1 MARTRHVAK
10 NKRENRNCLATIIVF
25 IITFIILSLLITN
38 NYFTIDRLINKNKEL
53 NAKLL
58 IAKNENVEKRTNQK
72 KLNDIITEYQNID
85 DTISMTKKEV
95 FDLAKNLET
104 KITNNETKYKIAYI
118 TFDDGPYHSTDQVLD
133 ILNKYEIKAT
143 FFTIGLDKDD
153 CYDSPGYS
161 CYNTYKKIVENGH
174 TIANHTYSHQIFRG
188 LYSSSDSFINQVKLQ
203 EKLIEERTG
212 AKTNI
217 LRFPGGS
224 STANAKLGNDINNVK
239 AWLHENNYG
248 WVDWTAQ
255 DGDGGY
261 LPSYDTAWNN
271 FTNSINENI
280 EVILFHDYSYT
291 TISMLPAAIEY
302 LQNRDYIILPLF
314 YDSVK
319 VNK

>member
-1 MARTRHVAK
+1 MAK
-10 NKRENRNCLATIIVF
+10 NKRENRNRLATIIVF

-118 TFDDGPYHSTDQVLD
+118 TFDDGPYHSTDQVLN

-153 CYDSPGYS
+153 CYDSPG
-161 CYNTYKKIVENGH
+161 
-174 TIANHTYSHQIFRG
+174 
-188 LYSSSDSFINQVKLQ
+188 
-203 EKLIEERTG
+203 
-212 AKTNI
+212 
-217 LRFPGGS
+217 GGS